1 VANVGPME
9 LGVVLIIALVIFGPK
24 RLPDLGRSMGQG
36 MREFKKSLSAAPD
49 EEQSP
54 ATAGVA
60 TGLPARP
67 IEGEVD
73 SETPRPPETQ

>member
-1 VANVGPME
+1 VANVGPLE

-49 EEQSP
+49 EEQ
-54 ATAGVA
+54 
-60 TGLPARP
+60 P
-67 IEGEVD
+67 IE
-73 SETPRPPETQ
+73 THRPPETKQGGLR